1 MLNYSF
7 MYRPKYFENN
17 EIEFHLEFMRQY
29 PFAMLVTSDNNKPW
43 VTHIPFVAEYNHQKI
58 ELYSHISLA
67 NPQKGHLDG
76 REILVV
82 FREPHAYISP
92 KFYKEFNN
100 VPTWNYL
107 AVHAYGV
114 AEVYSQKVDL
124 IQLQEKMILNFE
136 PDYMEQWKALPESYK
151 EDLLNGIVGFKINVS
166 EVLGKEKLSQ
176 NKSIENQRNIAN
188 QLIQSEDVLAKE
200 ISKRISD
207 KLKD

>member
-1 MLNYSF
+1 
-7 MYRPKYFENN
+7 MYRPKYFVNN

-43 VTHIPFVAEYNHQKI
+43 VTHIPFVIEYNEQKI

-67 NPQKGHLDG
+67 NSQKRHLDG

-92 KFYKEFNN
+92 KYYKEVNN

-114 AEVYSQKVDL
+114 AEVYSQKDEL
-124 IQLQEKMILNFE
+124 IKLQEKMILNFE
-136 PDYMEQWKALPESYK
+136 PEYMQQWKALPESYK
-151 EDLLNGIVGFKINVS
+151 AGLLNGIVGFKIKVS

-176 NKSIENQRNIAN
+176 DKSPENQRNIAN
-188 QLIQSEDVLAKE
+188 KLIQSEDVLAKE

-207 KLKD
+207 KIKD